1 MIESLKV
8 YSNST
13 KKVGFWQRAKKMEEI
28 MSKISWE
35 SLYENFKSIY
45 PRLSRSSV
53 YFRPFGYMSIVV
65 YFENGM
71 KMVYDDL
78 RKQAYITA

>member
-13 KKVGFWQRAKKMEEI
+13 KKVGFWPRAKKMEEI

-65 YFENGM
+65 YFENRM

>member
-1 MIESLKV
+1 MIKSLKV
-8 YSNST
+8 YSNSE
-13 KKVGFWQRAKKMEEI
+13 KKWVFGHEQKMEGI

-65 YFENGM
+65 YFEDGM

-78 RKQAYITA
+78 RKQAHITA

>member
-1 MIESLKV
+1 
-8 YSNST
+8 
-13 KKVGFWQRAKKMEEI
+13 

-53 YFRPFGYMSIVV
+53 YFCPFGYMSIVV
-65 YFENGM
+65 YFEDGM
-71 KMVYDDL
+71 KMIYDDL